1 MDTWLKFLGW
11 FLTEGSIANKG
22 HTIAIAQQ
30 NRENIREV
38 TSIFNTMKLRSCY
51 TGGRI
56 SAYSTQIAE
65 YCRRF
70 GHAPHKYIPDYV
82 KQLCPRQLKILI
94 ETMLKGDGG
103 KNGVFYTSSKR
114 LADDFQEIA
123 IKSGYGTSMN
133 VRPINRKVRIKGRE
147 VKSQHPKYEVTLAR
161 KSLTPQVCV
170 SPEIVYYKG
179 MIYDVTVPNH
189 VILVRRKGKVIWCGN
204 SRDNEN
210 LAWARKTSPIDDIL
224 MITGD
229 SVDLDCSWDTV
240 KVSDLT
246 YNKMNEYEVALT
258 CDSFY
263 VNQMDRFKSIEKI
276 IDNFWDRLAWKL
288 PICVIVREASSFIYS
303 RIKQGARQQEAKAD
317 FIYWQ
322 REMRHFGYT
331 LFIDTIRWT
340 SVDKEMRDLADYL
353 IIKKL
358 GPQGLPYDIKWLYKF
373 VNPLAMAALPPQFFL
388 LLTESAAIGF
398 GMSQLP
404 VFHKE
409 EGVNLLAE
417 LDIKITMG
425 EMLEEGS
432 LRRVGDLEHAEII
445 REYNELKSIRK
456 VQKKIRR
463 STQTIHRHI
472 REHNRNVLHSGTC
485 PKCKRTKSDL
495 VDVELFI
502 E

>member
-1 MDTWLKFLGW
+1 MLIGSREKAELPKINIKWQRGRDSINWKKPSISLALGKK
-11 FLTEGSIANKG
+11 GSGKSALG
-22 HTIAIAQQ
+22 ECFA
-30 NRENIREV
+30 
-38 TSIFNTMKLRSCY
+38 LR
-51 TGGRI
+51 
-56 SAYSTQIAE
+56 
-65 YCRRF
+65 
-70 GHAPHKYIPDYV
+70 
-82 KQLCPRQLKILI
+82 
-94 ETMLKGDGG
+94 
-103 KNGVFYTSSKR
+103 
-114 LADDFQEIA
+114 
-123 IKSGYGTSMN
+123 
-133 VRPINRKVRIKGRE
+133 
-147 VKSQHPKYEVTLAR
+147 HPK
-161 KSLTPQVCV
+161 
-170 SPEIVYYKG
+170 IVDLFG
-179 MIYDVTVPNH
+179 
-189 VILVRRKGKVIWCGN
+189 

-210 LAWARKTSPIDDIL
+210 LAWARKTSPVDDIL
-224 MITGD
+224 MVTGD
-229 SVDLDCSWDTV
+229 SVDLDCSWDAV

-246 YNKMNEYEVALT
+246 YNKMNEYEVTLT

-276 IDNFWDRLAWKL
+276 IDNFWDRLSWKL

-373 VNPLAMAALPPQFFL
+373 VNPLAMAALPPQFFM

-404 VFHKE
+404 IFHKE

-472 REHNRNVLHSGTC
+472 REHNRNVLHGGTC

-495 VDVELFI
+495 VNVELFI